1 MRNYEL
7 IFLARQDIA
16 QNQVEAMIG
25 TFAEILKA
33 NGGSI
38 VHSEYCGLKALSY
51 RIRKNRKAHYVLLD
65 VLAPPAAKEE
75 LERLMRINEDVLRFL
90 TVSVEAFGARPSA
103 LMQSRYSRED
113 RPFNREDRSYG
124 REDYS
129 DRRSN
134 DSAQGPREAAPTE
147 GVSPSVVDEVLA

>member
-16 QNQVEAMIG
+16 QNQVETMIG
-25 TFAEILKA
+25 TFSEILKT

-51 RIRKNRKAHYVLLD
+51 RIRKNKKAHYVLLD
-65 VLAPPAAKEE
+65 VVASPAAKEE

-113 RPFNREDRSYG
+113 RPFNREDRPYG
-124 REDYS
+124 RDDYS

-134 DSAQGPREAAPTE
+134 DSQTPRETVASDAGSSAAAE
-147 GVSPSVVDEVLA
+147 EVSA

>member
-16 QNQVEAMIG
+16 QNQVEAMIA
-25 TFAEILKA
+25 TFSEILQGG
-33 NGGSI
+33 GGSI

-65 VLAPPAAKEE
+65 VVASPAAKEE

-90 TVSVEAFGARPSA
+90 TVSVDAFGARPSA

-113 RPFNREDRSYG
+113 RPFNREDRPYG
-124 REDYS
+124 RDDYS

-134 DSAQGPREAAPTE
+134 DSQTPRETPAVSDAAPSVAAE
-147 GVSPSVVDEVLA
+147 EVSA